1 METIDEAFIKGLKS
15 QTEELWKSKKI
26 NSAIYGF
33 QIQPGTCW
41 RPGLS
46 ETEIDGFQRDL
57 RVEFSRP
64 LKIVLRHING
74 TDTPNLNVYGNS
86 GESHRTRISAYSYPA
101 DLDLVK
107 ELIAGVEGQRADI
120 KGTLLEQGFD
130 LKDNVSLVPFY
141 LHRYVVCSQSEEN
154 SPVLSIT
161 GTDAIVYAPTLR
173 RYLEV
178 EFLT

>member
-1 METIDEAFIKGLKS
+1 MKRFKS
-15 QTEELWKSKKI
+15 QTEKHWKSREI
-26 NSAIYGF
+26 NSGIYGF
-33 QIQPGTCW
+33 QIQPKTRW

-46 ETEIDGFQRDL
+46 EAEIDGFQRDL

-86 GESHRTRISAYSYPA
+86 GESHRTRVSAYSYPT
-101 DLDLVK
+101 DLDLAK

-120 KGTLLEQGFD
+120 KATLLEEGFD

-141 LHRYVVCSQSEEN
+141 LHRFVVCSQSEEY
-154 SPVLSIT
+154 SPVLSIM

-173 RYLEV
+173 SYLEV